1 MWVTRTINKI
11 VSSIKNKTIVE
22 KTKAVDYQQM
32 SADDLEDLR
41 LEYVNEK
48 TRLESRVEWL
58 SRECETLQQLIDERA
73 SDDAND
79 D

>member
-1 MWVTRTINKI
+1 M
-11 VSSIKNKTIVE
+11 E

-32 SADDLEDLR
+32 SAEDLEELR

-48 TRLESRVEWL
+48 TRLEERVEWL
-58 SRECETLQQLIDERA
+58 TNECEELQAIIDERA